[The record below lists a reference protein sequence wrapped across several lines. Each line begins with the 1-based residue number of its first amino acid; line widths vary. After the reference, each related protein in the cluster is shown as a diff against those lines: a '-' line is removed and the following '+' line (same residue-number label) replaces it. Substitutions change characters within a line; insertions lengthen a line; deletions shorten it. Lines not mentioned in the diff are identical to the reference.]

1 MKNYPLW
8 LSIRET
14 NCTIQWIEIYLAALD
29 SIIHLLNTWS
39 LVPVVQKLDST
50 IHGINLY
57 PEDKYQENQLH
68 YPVDRDLSDGYSAIH
83 RISSMKTNCVIHWI
97 VIYPCSGQGYPPF
110 EKLGPVGQRYP
121 LHVLMGLITSNFITF
136 SCLFTAANMTAV

>member
-1 MKNYPLW
+1 MEINYAIHWIQIYPVDSAIRRLNNRSQIKNYQLW

-57 PEDKYQENQLH
+57 PQDKY
-68 YPVDRDLSDGYSAIH
+68 
-83 RISSMKTNCVIHWI
+83 
-97 VIYPCSGQGYPPF
+97 
-110 EKLGPVGQRYP
+110 
-121 LHVLMGLITSNFITF
+121 
-136 SCLFTAANMTAV
+136 